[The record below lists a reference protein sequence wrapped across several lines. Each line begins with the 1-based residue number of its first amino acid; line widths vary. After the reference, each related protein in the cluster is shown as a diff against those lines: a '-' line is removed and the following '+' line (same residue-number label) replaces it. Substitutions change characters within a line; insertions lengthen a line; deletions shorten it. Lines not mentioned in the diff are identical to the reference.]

1 MQKPYRILG
10 LLALLLLAPLFS
22 QTEEQVI
29 AAVRR
34 AMPSVVSITLYKSG
48 AEAGIGSGV
57 ILRKDGYILTN
68 THVIRGAE
76 QIKVTLSNQRQY
88 HAQIWKIS
96 PERDLAII
104 KINPGKSRLP
114 VPQFGD
120 SSALQLGQTVIAIGN
135 PLKFTFT
142 VTEGIVSA
150 LGRDLNTQGMK
161 YEDLIQTD
169 AAINRGSSGGALIN
183 LKGQVVGINTLVY
196 LGGKYQDN
204 AQGLSFA
211 IPINQALKTAD
222 TLLEGS
228 RPGTPKP
235 WIGISGA
242 TLTADYSLLKGL
254 TPKVGVY
261 ITEVTP
267 SGPAAQAGILPG
279 DVITEAGDKPINSK
293 DDLKNLVGSAR
304 PGQILELGV
313 WRKDEKLNLSIKVEQ
328 QNQ

>member
-1 MQKPYRILG
+1 MRKICLVLG
-10 LLALLLLAPLFS
+10 LLFALLLAGGEA
-22 QTEEQVI
+22 QTEEQIV
-29 AAVRR
+29 AAVKKV
-34 AMPSVVSITLYKSG
+34 MPAVVSITLYKSG
-48 AEAGIGSGV
+48 AEVGIGSGV
-57 ILRKDGYILTN
+57 IIRKDGYILTN

-76 QIKVTLSNQRQY
+76 QIKVSLSNQRQY

-96 PERDLAII
+96 QEQDLAII
-104 KINPGKSRLP
+104 KINPQGPLP
-114 VPQFGD
+114 VPQFGR

-135 PLKFTFT
+135 PLRFSFT
-142 VTEGIVSA
+142 VTQGIVSA
-150 LGRDLNTQGMK
+150 LGRDLNSQGMK

-169 AAINRGSSGGALIN
+169 AAINRGSSGGALVN
-183 LKGQVVGINTLVY
+183 LQGQVVGINTLVY
-196 LGGKYQDN
+196 MGGKYQDY

-211 IPINQALKTAD
+211 IPINQALKVAGN
-222 TLLEGS
+222 LLAGS
-228 RPGTPKP
+228 KPGTLKP

-279 DVITEAGDKPINSK
+279 DVITEAGDKPINNK